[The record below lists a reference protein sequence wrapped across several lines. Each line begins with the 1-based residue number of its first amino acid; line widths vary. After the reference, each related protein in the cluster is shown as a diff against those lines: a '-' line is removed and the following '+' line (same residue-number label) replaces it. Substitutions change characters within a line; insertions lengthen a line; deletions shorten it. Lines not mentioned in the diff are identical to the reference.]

1 VSRVPPEVP
10 PPILRV
16 CFAAAERA
24 YPREACG
31 LLSGPKGRG
40 VIDAVRVCDN
50 DQDRLHGLDPVE
62 FARDGR
68 TAFRLRYVDVCW
80 LLASRTTDRPTQIVF
95 HSHVEVGADFSNEDR
110 DAALSFDNS
119 YVLLDQLVIDVTRAG
134 VRGAALYR
142 FAAGEFVRIAEYD
155 AAGQRKR
162 CDERF

>member
-1 VSRVPPEVP
+1 MSRVPPDLP
-10 PPILRV
+10 PAILGA

-50 DQDRLHGLDPVE
+50 DQDRLNGLDPVE

-95 HSHVEVGADFSNEDR
+95 HSHVDVGADFSMEDR
-110 DAALSFDNS
+110 DAALAFDTPD
-119 YVLLDQLVIDVTRAG
+119 VLLDQLVIDVTQAA